1 MKDISNKTLAI
12 LLIAAIVFSVGGTLL
27 SLTELGKVLGIPVIS
42 GFGTLGEVN
51 VTISPQISLNLTYPD
66 INFGSGYVTAGSH
79 DYACLN
85 SEDGTATGWSAGSVE
100 AAGIVVENIGNTD
113 INVTFN
119 MAQNVTE
126 WLGGTSPRFEFKS
139 SDNESDSCDNEV
151 TTWTL
156 VDTDSN
162 LNASICG
169 NLTAISSADSINFN
183 INLTVPSDAQGTKG
197 VLLTFEA
204 SLTP

>member
-1 MKDISNKTLAI
+1 
-12 LLIAAIVFSVGGTLL
+12 
-27 SLTELGKVLGIPVIS
+27 ELGKVLGIPVIS

-51 VTISPQISLNLTYPD
+51 VTISSQISLNLTYPD
-66 INFGSGYVTAGSH
+66 INFGTGYVTAGSH

-119 MAQNVTE
+119 MAQNVTS
-126 WLGGTSPRFEFKS
+126 WVGGTNPRFEFKS
-139 SDNESDSCDNEV
+139 SDNESNSCNNEV
-151 TTWTL
+151 TAWTA
-156 VDTDSN
+156 VDQTTTGNITTNN

-169 NLTAISSADSINFN
+169 NLTARSPADSINFN
-183 INLTVPSDAQGTKG
+183 VNLTIPSDAYGTKG
-197 VLLTFEA
+197 VLFTFEA
-204 SLTP
+204 SMTP